1 MIKDNWM
8 LIKLHDNLSEY
19 AMLNGTLFS
28 YTWVN
33 LPLVY
38 TQLVTIAVYVYFYF
52 VALFARINV
61 ILFLKSD
68 ATFYTICIMIC
79 IARSPITLIDDIEFS
94 TVSF

>member
-8 LIKLHDNLSEY
+8 LIKLHENLSEY

-38 TQLVTIAVYVYFYF
+38 TQLVTVAVYVYFYF
-52 VALFARINV
+52 VALFARNTV
-61 ILFLKSD
+61 IDKIMLYASFFLHFHD
-68 ATFYTICIMIC
+68 
-79 IARSPITLIDDIEFS
+79 LN
-94 TVSF
+94 

>member
-61 ILFLKSD
+61 ILFLKSY
-68 ATFYTICIMIC
+68 ATFYTICITIC
-79 IARSPITLIDDIEFS
+79 TNNFD
-94 TVSF
+94 

>member
-1 MIKDNWM
+1 MIKCHERGMIKDNWM

-61 ILFLKSD
+61 IFSKLCNFLHKVNLYLHCSIINIFD
-68 ATFYTICIMIC
+68 
-79 IARSPITLIDDIEFS
+79 
-94 TVSF
+94 

>member
-8 LIKLHDNLSEY
+8 LIKLHENLSEY

-38 TQLVTIAVYVYFYF
+38 TQLVTVAVYVYFYF
-52 VALFARINV
+52 VALFARNTV
-61 ILFLKSD
+61 IDKVMF
-68 ATFYTICIMIC
+68 
-79 IARSPITLIDDIEFS
+79 
-94 TVSF
+94 

>member
-61 ILFLKSD
+61 IFSKLCNFLHKVFALLD
-68 ATFYTICIMIC
+68 HQF
-79 IARSPITLIDDIEFS
+79 L
-94 TVSF
+94 

>member
-8 LIKLHDNLSEY
+8 LIKLHENLSEY

-38 TQLVTIAVYVYFYF
+38 TQLVTVAVYVYFYF
-52 VALFARINV
+52 VALFARSTV
-61 ILFLKSD
+61 IYKVMTYVLFS
-68 ATFYTICIMIC
+68 FYTINSMI
-79 IARSPITLIDDIEFS
+79 
-94 TVSF
+94 

>member
-8 LIKLHDNLSEY
+8 LIKLHENLSEY

-38 TQLVTIAVYVYFYF
+38 TQLVTVAVYVYFYF
-52 VALFARINV
+52 VALFARNTV
-61 ILFLKSD
+61 IDKVMVYFFLF
-68 ATFYTICIMIC
+68 
-79 IARSPITLIDDIEFS
+79 TLP
-94 TVSF
+94 